1 MNNFFKK
8 KIWKILEEIIMSFVC
23 SLLAGGFGYLFYK
36 VIADA
41 ETNNVSAIKLPF
53 YIVEIYKIWGK
64 WGVLNIHIILSL
76 MLFLSG
82 CLQIKAAITRKD

>member
-1 MNNFFKK
+1 MNKFFKK

-36 VIADA
+36 VITDA

-53 YIVEIYKIWGK
+53 YIVEIYKIWGE
-64 WGVLNIHIILSL
+64 V
-76 MLFLSG
+76 G
-82 CLQIKAAITRKD
+82 CI